1 MIPEKFFDFSI
12 FSAVYVMRLNLKHLG
27 FSHHHQPGTTLLTVL
42 TCTVMLLDY
51 ECDERIL
58 SSRSLLEW
66 EVGQGFLLHP

>member
-1 MIPEKFFDFSI
+1 MIPEKLFDFSI

-51 ECDERIL
+51 
-58 SSRSLLEW
+58 
-66 EVGQGFLLHP
+66 V